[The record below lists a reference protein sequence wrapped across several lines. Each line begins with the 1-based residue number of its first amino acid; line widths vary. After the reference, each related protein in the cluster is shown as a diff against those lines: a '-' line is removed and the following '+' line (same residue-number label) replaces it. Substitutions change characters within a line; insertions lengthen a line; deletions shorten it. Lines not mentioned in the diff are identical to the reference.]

1 MAVRSYFCAAL
12 ALLAKVGR
20 SSLYSSMREVVDAAT
35 GERHFKVT
43 FKRTK
48 ETRAG
53 VLSTV
58 YDVVVDDWFWVSRA
72 SGPICPCGNTHN
84 DENTPLFLKTSDRTS
99 TGDIWP
105 MVLEKAFAVFL
116 ARLNAE
122 LGWDIEPSYE
132 LLEPGKN
139 GLGAAT
145 AGGVFSSLTGHPF
158 QLVGGV
164 QTRGLTAETV
174 EELWQ

>member
-1 MAVRSYFCAAL
+1 MTVRSYFCAAL
-12 ALLAKVGR
+12 VLLAKIGR
-20 SSLYSSMREVVDAAT
+20 ASLYSSMREVVDTAT

-43 FKRTK
+43 FRRTK

-53 VLSTV
+53 VSSTV
-58 YDVVVDDWFWVSRA
+58 YDVVVDDWFWVSKA

-84 DENTPLFLKTSDRTS
+84 DENTPLFLKSSDRTS
-99 TGDIWP
+99 TGEIWP

-116 ARLNAE
+116 ARLNQE
-122 LGWDIEPSYE
+122 QGRDVEPSYE

-145 AGGVFSSLTGHPF
+145 SGGVFSAVTGHPF
-158 QLVGGV
+158 QLIGGV
-164 QTRGLTAETV
+164 QRRGLTAETV